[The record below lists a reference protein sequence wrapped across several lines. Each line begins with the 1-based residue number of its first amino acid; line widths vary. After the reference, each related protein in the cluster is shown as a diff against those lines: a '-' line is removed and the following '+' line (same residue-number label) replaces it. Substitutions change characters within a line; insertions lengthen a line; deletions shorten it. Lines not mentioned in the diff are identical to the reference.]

1 MSFLAI
7 LNTLILQP
15 LQLFFEV
22 IFTIANRLI
31 GDPGLSIIAL
41 SLAMNF
47 LVLPL

>member
-31 GDPGLSIIAL
+31 GDPG
-41 SLAMNF
+41 
-47 LVLPL
+47 